1 MSPEAFQPSRAI
13 AQPPMTIASGPS
25 VSRSSGASSG
35 RLPRPAV
42 ARLGRMVE
50 DGSPGGAS
58 VDDVDAPGPGIEW
71 EPGDEDY
78 PFPALA
84 AEPALEYLG
93 RWLDTAGYARIE
105 RAGARFIHEEDVAN
119 LFNHVTADVDLLR
132 SRLEQYGD
140 HVVVANDH
148 AETLRRIEAAIALL
162 SAALDTLRGPRDR

>member
-1 MSPEAFQPSRAI
+1 
-13 AQPPMTIASGPS
+13 
-25 VSRSSGASSG
+25 
-35 RLPRPAV
+35 
-42 ARLGRMVE
+42 MVE
-50 DGSPGGAS
+50 AGSPRGAH
-58 VDDVDAPGPGIEW
+58 VDDDDVRGPGIEW

-78 PFPALA
+78 PFPALTG
-84 AEPALEYLG
+84 EPALDYLR